1 MKTQQRA
8 SDVPRLGYSLVEL
21 LIVLGVLA
29 LMAGLSLPALRG
41 PLEKGRL
48 RAAGREMQAML
59 AKTRSLAIR
68 TGTEHWLTYEIDGR
82 AWRIETRPEP
92 IDVTDVADG
101 DFPESTITE
110 AQIAPESV
118 MVREGDLPNGITFA
132 DSAFVDPAFA
142 NPVGNTGIAE
152 LQLSDVLLDPSTQKW
167 SEPIRF
173 KPNGRSQDATIR
185 IVGTRDLVT
194 KVSLRGLTGIAS
206 SATQRE
212 SVEPETQLLESV
224 SPDALTEPVQ

>member
-1 MKTQQRA
+1 MKTQQR
-8 SDVPRLGYSLVEL
+8 SSEVPRPGYSLVEL

-68 TGTEHWLTYEIDGR
+68 TGTEHWLSYEIDGR

-92 IDVTDVADG
+92 TDVADS
-101 DFPESTITE
+101 DFPESPITE

-132 DSAFVDPAFA
+132 DSAFA
-142 NPVGNTGIAE
+142 NPAGDIGTAD
-152 LQLSDVLLDPSTQKW
+152 LQLSDVLLDPSTKKW

-173 KPNGRSQDATIR
+173 KPNGRSRDATIR

-206 SATQRE
+206 SVTQRE
-212 SVEPETQLLESV
+212 AVDPEAQLLEPA
-224 SPDALTEPVQ
+224 SPDTLTEPVQ

>member
-1 MKTQQRA
+1 MKTRQRA
-8 SDVPRLGYSLVEL
+8 SDVPRPGYSLVEL

-29 LMAGLSLPALRG
+29 LMAGLALPALRG

-92 IDVTDVADG
+92 NDVTDAADG
-101 DFPESTITE
+101 DFPESPITE

-132 DSAFVDPAFA
+132 DSAFA
-142 NPVGNTGIAE
+142 NPVGDSGTAE
-152 LQLSDVLLDPSTQKW
+152 LQLSDVLLDPSAQKW

-206 SATQRE
+206 STTQRE
-212 SVEPETQLLESV
+212 SIEPETQLLESV

>member
-1 MKTQQRA
+1 MKIQQRA
-8 SDVPRLGYSLVEL
+8 SDVPRPGYSLVEL

-29 LMAGLSLPALRG
+29 LMAGLALPAMRG

-68 TGTEHWLTYEIDGR
+68 TGTEHWLSYEIGGR
-82 AWRIETRPEP
+82 AWRIETRPESN
-92 IDVTDVADG
+92 DVADG
-101 DFPESTITE
+101 DFPESSITE

-118 MVREGDLPNGITFA
+118 MVREGDLPNGIMFA
-132 DSAFVDPAFA
+132 DSAFT
-142 NPVGNTGIAE
+142 NSVGDTGTAE
-152 LQLSDVLLDPSTQKW
+152 LQLSDVLLDPSVQKW

-206 SATQRE
+206 STTQRE
-212 SVEPETQLLESV
+212 SVAPETQLLKSV
-224 SPDALTEPVQ
+224 SPDALTESVQ